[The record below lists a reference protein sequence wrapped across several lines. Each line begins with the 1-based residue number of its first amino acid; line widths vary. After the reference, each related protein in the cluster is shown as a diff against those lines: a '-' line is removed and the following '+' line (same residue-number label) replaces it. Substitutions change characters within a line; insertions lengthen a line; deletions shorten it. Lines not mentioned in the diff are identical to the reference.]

1 LPAWPIAGTT
11 GYEFGVDAIGL
22 FVDPR
27 GADALSASYMA
38 FTGNTAT
45 FGEIAHQARY
55 DVLAELLDAD
65 LSRVTNTLTDLC
77 ERHRRHRDHAR
88 VDIRAALTEVL
99 ARFEV
104 YRTYIRPPEPPT
116 AIDRAR
122 VEAVVAAAAAARAD
136 LDADVFAL
144 VSSVLLDEGADLLAR
159 RFVARFQ
166 QLSAPVMAKGVEDT
180 ATYRY
185 SRLIALNDVGAD
197 PERFGLEPVEFHARN
212 VERARRGAHGLL
224 ATSTHDSK
232 RSEDVRTRLCVLSEV
247 PGEWRAAVERWRQ
260 ANDAHRSELV
270 DAEAEHLLY
279 QTIVGAHPIDA
290 DRVVAYMTKAGREAK
305 VHTSWLVPHAAYESA
320 IEAFVRAAL
329 ADERFVDDVAEFVA
343 TIRDAGRVNSL
354 ALCLLKLT
362 APGVPDIYQG
372 CELWDSSLTDPDNR
386 RPVDYSARV
395 RMLDDAAALGAS
407 EAWKRR
413 DDGTPKQ
420 WLTERALAVRARHA
434 DAFAPGAAYEPLE
447 ATGPHADRV
456 VAYARGQRVA
466 TIVSRLTLSIREWG
480 DTAVV
485 LPPGRWHDELADE
498 TYEGIVAMNQVTAAF
513 PVALLTRL

>member
-1 LPAWPIAGTT
+1 
-11 GYEFGVDAIGL
+11 
-22 FVDPR
+22 
-27 GADALSASYMA
+27 M
-38 FTGNTAT
+38 
-45 FGEIAHQARY
+45 
-55 DVLAELLDAD
+55 LAELLDAD

-88 VDIRAALTEVL
+88 GDIRAALTEVL

-116 AIDRAR
+116 DIDRAR
-122 VEAVVAAAAAARAD
+122 VEAVVAAAAAARSD

-144 VSSVLLDEGADLLAR
+144 VSSVLLDEGADVLAR

-185 SRLIALNDVGAD
+185 SRLVALNDVGAD
-197 PERFGLEPVEFHARN
+197 PERFGIEPAEFHARN
-212 VERARRGAHGLL
+212 VARAERGAQGLL
-224 ATSTHDSK
+224 ATSTHDTK

-247 PGEWRAAVERWRQ
+247 PARWRAAIERWRSVN
-260 ANDAHRSELV
+260 APHRSDLV

-279 QTIVGAHPIDA
+279 QTLVGAHPIDA

-305 VHTSWLVPHAAYESA
+305 VHTSWLAPDAEYESA
-320 IEAFVRAAL
+320 IDAFVRAVL
-329 ADERFVDDVAEFVA
+329 ADARFVADLAEFVA
-343 TIRDAGRVNSL
+343 SIRDAGRVNSL

-362 APGVPDIYQG
+362 GPGIPDIYQG
-372 CELWDSSLTDPDNR
+372 CELWDGSLTDPDNR

-395 RMLDDAAALGAS
+395 RMLDDAASLDAS
-407 EAWKRR
+407 GAWKRR

-434 DAFAPGAAYEPLE
+434 AAFAPGVDYEPL
-447 ATGPHADRV
+447 AVAGAHADHV
-456 VAYARGQRVA
+456 VAYTRGQRVTA
-466 TIVSRLTLSIREWG
+466 IVPRLTLAIDDWG

-485 LPPGRWHDELADE
+485 LPPGQWLDELGGE
-498 TYEGIVAMNQVTAAF
+498 TYEGSVPLTQVTASF
-513 PVALLTRL
+513 PVALLTRTS

>member
-1 LPAWPIAGTT
+1 
-11 GYEFGVDAIGL
+11 
-22 FVDPR
+22 
-27 GADALSASYMA
+27 
-38 FTGNTAT
+38 
-45 FGEIAHQARY
+45 
-55 DVLAELLDAD
+55 
-65 LSRVTNTLTDLC
+65 VTNTLTDLC

-88 VDIRAALTEVL
+88 GDIRAALTEVL

-116 AIDRAR
+116 DVDRAR
-122 VEAVVAAAAAARAD
+122 VAAVVAAAAAARAD

-144 VSSVLLDEGADLLAR
+144 LSAVLLDEGNDLLAR

-185 SRLIALNDVGAD
+185 SRLVALNDVGAD
-197 PERFGLEPVEFHARN
+197 PERVEGMGTAEFHTRTI
-212 VERARRGAHGLL
+212 ERARRGEYGLL

-232 RSEDVRTRLCVLSEV
+232 RSEDVRTRLCVLSQV
-247 PGEWRAAVERWRQ
+247 PDQWRTAIERWRLTN
-260 ANDAHRSELV
+260 ARHRSELV

-279 QTIVGAHPIDA
+279 QTLVGAHPIDA

-305 VHTSWLVPHAAYESA
+305 VHTSWLAPDAAYETA
-320 IEAFVRAAL
+320 IETFVRATL
-329 ADERFVDDVAEFVA
+329 ADGRFVAEVADFVA

-354 ALCLLKLT
+354 AMCLLKLT
-362 APGVPDIYQG
+362 CPGVPDIYQG

-386 RPVDYSARV
+386 RPVDYSARA
-395 RMLDDAAALGAS
+395 RMLDDGAALDAS

-434 DAFAPGAAYEPLE
+434 DAFAPGAPYEPL
-447 ATGPHADRV
+447 AVAGAHADHV
-456 VAYARGQRVA
+456 VAYTRGERVV
-466 TIVSRLTLSIREWG
+466 TIVPRLALAIGDWR

-485 LPPGRWHDELADE
+485 LPPGRWYDELGAE
-498 TYEGIVAMNQVTAAF
+498 TYEGIVPLTQVTATF
-513 PVALLTRL
+513 PVALLTRR